1 MFFEIGSFCQGIF
14 FQEQAVIQA
23 RLGFHRYQ
31 MEAPDKVLILNI
43 GEEMEK
49 DRSYFAG
56 RGVSDDFLD
65 QVFQAGHGDIWFPS
79 HAVLHE
85 AGVTTGQ

>member
-1 MFFEIGSFCQGIF
+1 
-14 FQEQAVIQA
+14 
-23 RLGFHRYQ
+23 
-31 MEAPDKVLILNI
+31 METPGKVQTLNI
-43 GEEMEK
+43 GEELEK
-49 DRSYFAG
+49 DRSYFAT

-85 AGVTTGQ
+85 AGVTTGR